1 MVANRVAV
9 PSSEPCQVHLPT
21 SLMYLIL
28 LTNIVWEYT
37 QNCFQEQPGRRAIAE
52 ATLLLLRGIST
63 FFSVLAKGLSDHA
76 SVVLH
81 VFSHIFIP
89 FSSLLGLTD
98 KPGGC
103 DGNTPP
109 SGFRVSRPP
118 RVGSASGTL
127 AEQSV
132 SLVPE
137 SRAGALSSRRG
148 KQSLTWF
155 VTARKKM
162 KRRQEKGTQTF
173 ITNK

>member
-1 MVANRVAV
+1 MA
-9 PSSEPCQVHLPT
+9 
-21 SLMYLIL
+21 
-28 LTNIVWEYT
+28 
-37 QNCFQEQPGRRAIAE
+37 
-52 ATLLLLRGIST
+52 
-63 FFSVLAKGLSDHA
+63 
-76 SVVLH
+76 LH

-109 SGFRVSRPP
+109 SCFPVSKPP

-132 SLVPE
+132 SPVPE
-137 SRAGALSSRRG
+137 NRAEALSSRRR
-148 KQSLTWF
+148 KQSLPWF

-162 KRRQEKGTQTF
+162 KRRSKKGTQTF